1 MNIQKLM
8 QQAQNMQR
16 KMKEAQDNLKN
27 VEVEGVASGGLVKVL
42 MSGTGIVKKVMI
54 DDSLMKDDKDVLEDL
69 IVIAMNDAKAKV
81 DAESNNAM
89 SDATGGMKLPTGFGM

>member
-16 KMKEAQDNLKN
+16 KMKEAQDNLKTI
-27 VEVEGVASGGLVKVL
+27 EVEGVASGGLIKVT
-42 MSGTGIVKKVMI
+42 MSGAGVVKKVMI
-54 DDSLMKDDKDVLEDL
+54 DDSLMKDDKDLLEDL

-81 DAESNNAM
+81 DAESSDAM
-89 SDATGGMKLPTGFGM
+89 SGATGGMKLPSGFGI